1 MKSLYTNIFTLGLVA
16 FMIMPPCAAADID
29 APPLATDMQF
39 DDAQKKQNNSSVPST
54 DSNNDVNI
62 IQNKDATIEEV
73 RVNGK
78 LRYAK
83 ITPKIGKPYYLY
95 DSDGDGVLDA
105 TETDIKKANVNQWI
119 LKKW

>member
-1 MKSLYTNIFTLGLVA
+1 MKLFYFYTLTGLILISGVA
-16 FMIMPPCAAADID
+16 PAYSASDTPP
-29 APPLATDMQF
+29 PATEKQLTDE
-39 DDAQKKQNNSSVPST
+39 AQSHRDSSVPSGNDT
-54 DSNNDVNI
+54 DITI
-62 IQNKDATIEEV
+62 IQKKDAIIEEV

-83 ITPKIGKPYYLY
+83 ITPKKGKPYYMY

-119 LKKW
+119 LLEW